1 MAEEDTADDTAEET
15 SEETKAE
22 ETLLTDSVDEEGTSK
37 EDSSADSSDKAD
49 SSEEEK
55 DVIPETYEF
64 NMPDG
69 VELDEAKAADFSLMA
84 KDASLT
90 QAQADKFVG
99 LYQKAQ
105 TDGLEAQQAAWQDQL
120 AAWRD
125 EASSDK
131 EIGGVKFQEN
141 IGLAKKGLDVF
152 GNEALKEA
160 LNTSGMGNHP
170 EVIRMLTKIGAAVSD
185 DSFVFGKNAPQE
197 RKSHADILFPNQG
210 KT

>member
-37 EDSSADSSDKAD
+37 EDSPADSSDKAD
-49 SSEEEK
+49 LQEENN
-55 DVIPETYEF
+55 VIPETYEF

-90 QAQADKFVG
+90 QAQADKFVS

-105 TDGLEAQQAAWQDQL
+105 ADGLEAQQEAWQDQL

-152 GNEALKEA
+152 GNDALKEA

-170 EVIRMLTKIGAAVSD
+170 EIIRMLTKIGTAVSD

-197 RKSHADILFPNQG
+197 KRSHADILFPNQG
-210 KT
+210 KS